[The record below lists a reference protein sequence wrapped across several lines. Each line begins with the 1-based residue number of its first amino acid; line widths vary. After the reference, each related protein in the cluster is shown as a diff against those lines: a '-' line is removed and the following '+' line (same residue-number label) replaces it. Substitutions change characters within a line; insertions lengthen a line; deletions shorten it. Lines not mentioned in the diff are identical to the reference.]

1 MMTKTCIVNLNK
13 MCCRMLNSRACYA
26 VDYLAHLS
34 GNRIQ

>member
-1 MMTKTCIVNLNK
+1 MMTKTCKNQMK
-13 MCCRMLNSRACYA
+13 KCCRMLNSRACNA